1 MTDTKTPEDLV
12 AGLIRLLTVTD
23 KGDGH
28 FTGRQ
33 QPGGIGR
40 VFGGQ
45 VVAQALQAAQASA
58 PEGMEAHSLHA
69 YFLRGGREGI
79 DIDYSVAADFDGRS
93 FANRRVVARQQVGN
107 DEPSAILNLTASFQ
121 RPEEGLEHANSVMPD
136 VAPPE
141 DLLPDSELRKRFLD
155 AMENVSDVQ
164 RALMLR
170 PRPIEMR
177 TSDKLH
183 WMNAEPKPPAAHSW
197 FRTVAPLP
205 AIEDNSALHRAVI
218 AYASDFTLLGTS
230 ALPHGLSWARGELK
244 GASLDHAIWF
254 HRPARADEWLLYATD
269 SPWSGGGRGF
279 NRGRIFN
286 RDGELVASVAQEG
299 VIRRAKGKDE
309 A

>member
-28 FTGRQ
+28 FAGRQ

-93 FANRRVVARQQVGN
+93 FANRRVVARQQIG
-107 DEPSAILNLTASFQ
+107 DDAPSAILNLTASFQ
-121 RPEEGLEHANSVMPD
+121 RPEDGLEHAESPMPD

-141 DLLPDSELRKRFLD
+141 DLLSDGELRKRFLD
-155 AMENVSDVQ
+155 AMDKVSDVQ

-205 AIEDNSALHRAVI
+205 PIEENPALHRAVI

-244 GASLDHAIWF
+244 GASLDHTIWF

-286 RDGELVASVAQEG
+286 RDGQLVASVAQEG

-309 A
+309 G

>member
-93 FANRRVVARQQVGN
+93 FANRRVVARQQVGD

-205 AIEDNSALHRAVI
+205 AIEDNPVLHRAVI

-309 A
+309 G